1 MIGIFRTNINTV
13 QDKINVIES
22 ISASFN
28 VTNCSIDIEDCDKV
42 LRIVTGHQFIEE
54 NIIINFVQR
63 MGYQCAVLD

>member
-13 QDKINVIES
+13 QDKINVIQS

-28 VTNCSIDIEDCDKV
+28 VTACSIDMEDCDKV